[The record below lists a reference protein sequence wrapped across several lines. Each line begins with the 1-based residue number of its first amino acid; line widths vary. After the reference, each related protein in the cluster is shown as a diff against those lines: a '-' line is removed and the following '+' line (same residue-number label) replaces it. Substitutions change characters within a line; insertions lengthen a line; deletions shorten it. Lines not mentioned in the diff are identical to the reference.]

1 MLSNDFIHDH
11 ENRRSNHIMK
21 TKTFAL
27 LLNVM
32 LLAALFL
39 SACGAPVATEA
50 PVQTEAPEVPAAT
63 EEAPAATEA
72 PAVVEVPAGTIPFP
86 EEIAGG
92 RPVEI
97 TVVGIPAESNPTGL
111 ADWHAA
117 VDRFE
122 AKYPNITVVGNDYS
136 YAPDT
141 FPALV
146 AGDQVP
152 TVFQAYLT
160 DLDMMVSQGIAADL
174 TSYYQATKLDEVY
187 NPNILSLV
195 TTDGKIYGMP
205 IEAYVMGLAY
215 NIQMLEE
222 AGYDAPPT
230 TWEELGPMA
239 QKLTNRD
246 AGVAGFSFIRGEPHQ
261 AGWHG
266 TVIAY
271 NFGLD
276 DTAIVTKG
284 SDGKYTAGFD
294 NPQTLTALNYIKDLQ
309 WKYDALPRELLD
321 WPTNG
326 ETLATGKAAMVLM
339 AGGQLEWIKQT
350 YSDVDMSQFGFAPL
364 PAGPD
369 GKMVSLGGGDVAYI
383 SAKATPDQIEAGFY
397 YRLFVQFD
405 EGEVKAKYE
414 ATKTNPTAVIGEP
427 SYPMYVGEFQ
437 EKIDALTKEYANLPV
452 ENYTVFNEAV
462 IAGQVGLQN
471 EPQIAGQDYYA
482 ALGDVISQIVSD
494 ESVDPAAALKAAS
507 ETFQTNVLDLLK

>member
-1 MLSNDFIHDH
+1 
-11 ENRRSNHIMK
+11 
-21 TKTFAL
+21 
-27 LLNVM
+27 
-32 LLAALFL
+32 
-39 SACGAPVATEA
+39 
-50 PVQTEAPEVPAAT
+50 
-63 EEAPAATEA
+63 
-72 PAVVEVPAGTIPFP
+72 
-86 EEIAGG
+86 
-92 RPVEI
+92 
-97 TVVGIPAESNPTGL
+97 VGIPTEANPTGL
-111 ADWHAA
+111 ADWNAA
-117 VDRFE
+117 VARFQ
-122 AKYPNITVVGNDYS
+122 AKYPNVKVTGNDYV

-160 DLDMMVSQGIAADL
+160 DRDAMVSQGIAADL
-174 TSYYQATKLDEVY
+174 SSYYATTGLDKVY
-187 NPNILSLV
+187 NPNLLSLV
-195 TTDGKIYGMP
+195 SADGKIYGMP
-205 IEAYVMGLAY
+205 MAAYVMGMAY
-215 NIQMLEE
+215 NIKMLND

-230 TWEELGPMA
+230 IWDELGPMA

-276 DTAIVTKG
+276 DAAIVTKNA
-284 SDGKYTAGFD
+284 DGKYAAGFD
-294 NPQTLTALNYIKDLQ
+294 NAQTLAALNFIKDLQ
-309 WKYDALPRELLD
+309 WKYDALPRELLE

-326 ETLATGKAAMVLM
+326 EALATDKAAMVLM
-339 AGGQLEWIKQT
+339 AGSQLAWIKQT
-350 YSDVDMSQFGFAPL
+350 YPDVDMNQFGFAPL

-383 SAKATPDQIEAGFY
+383 NAKATADQIEAGFY

-414 ATKTNPTAVIGEP
+414 ATKTNPTAVIGDP
-427 SYPMYVGEFQ
+427 SYPMYVGAFQ

-452 ENYTVFNEAV
+452 DNYTLFNNAT
-462 IAGQVGLQN
+462 IGLQN

-482 ALGDVISQIVSD
+482 ALGNVVSLIVTD
-494 ESVDPAAALKAAS
+494 QNTDPAAALTEAS
-507 ETFQTNVLDLLK
+507 NTFQTNVLDLLK

>member
-1 MLSNDFIHDH
+1 
-11 ENRRSNHIMK
+11 MK
-21 TKTFAL
+21 TKKFAL
-27 LLNVM
+27 LLNVVV
-32 LLAALFL
+32 LAAMILA
-39 SACGAPVATEA
+39 ACGGS
-50 PVQTEAPEVPAAT
+50 
-63 EEAPAATEA
+63 PAATEA
-72 PAVVEVPAGTIPFP
+72 PPEAATEVEAPAATDAPAATESPAEQPGPVEGSTGPIVFP
-86 EEIAGG
+86 DEIAGG

-97 TVVGIPAESNPTGL
+97 SVVGIPPESNPTGL
-111 ADWHAA
+111 ADWKAA
-117 VDRFE
+117 VERFQ
-122 AKYPNITVVGNDYS
+122 AKYPNVTVTGNDYS

-160 DLDMMVSQGIAADL
+160 DRDMMVNQGIAADL
-174 TSYYQATKLDEVY
+174 TSFYEASKLDEVY
-187 NPNILSLV
+187 NPNLLSLV
-195 TTDGKIYGMP
+195 SQEGKIYGMP
-205 IEAYVMGLAY
+205 IEAYVMGMAY
-215 NIQMLEE
+215 NIQMLKD

-276 DTAIVTKG
+276 DAAVVTKG
-284 SDGKYTAGFD
+284 EDGKYTAGFD
-294 NPQTLTALNYIKDLQ
+294 NEKTLAALNFIKDMQ

-326 ETLATGKAAMVLM
+326 EALATGRAAMVLM

-350 YSDVDMSQFGFAPL
+350 YPDVDMTQFGFAPL

-369 GKMVSLGGGDVAYI
+369 GTMVSLGGGDVAYI
-383 SAKATPDQIEAGFY
+383 NAKATPDQIEAGFY

-427 SYPMYVGEFQ
+427 SYPIYVGPFQ
-437 EKIDALTKEYANLPV
+437 ETIDALTKEYANLPV
-452 ENYTVFNEAV
+452 ENYQLFNQAD
-462 IAGQVGLQN
+462 IGLQN

-494 ESVDPAAALKAAS
+494 ESVDPSTALKDAS
-507 ETFQTNVLDLLK
+507 ETFQANVLDLMD

>member
-1 MLSNDFIHDH
+1 
-11 ENRRSNHIMK
+11 MK
-21 TKTFAL
+21 VKSSALFLNIILLFAL
-27 LLNVM
+27 I
-32 LLAALFL
+32 L
-39 SACGAPVATEA
+39 SACGAAAPTEA
-50 PVQTEAPEVPAAT
+50 PAEATDAPAVT
-63 EEAPAATEA
+63 EAPAATTEA
-72 PAVVEVPAGTIPFP
+72 PVVVDVPAGTIPFP
-86 EEIAGG
+86 AEIAGG

-97 TVVGIPAESNPTGL
+97 SVVGIPTEANPTGL
-111 ADWHAA
+111 ADWNAA
-117 VDRFE
+117 VARFQ
-122 AKYPNITVVGNDYS
+122 AKYPNVTVTGNDYI

-160 DLDMMVSQGIAADL
+160 DRDAMVNQGIAADL
-174 TSYYQATKLDEVY
+174 SSYYAATGLDKVY
-187 NPNILSLV
+187 NPNLLSLV
-195 TTDGKIYGMP
+195 SADGKTYGMP
-205 IEAYVMGLAY
+205 IEAYVMGMAY
-215 NIQMLEE
+215 NIQMLKD

-230 TWEELGPMA
+230 TWDDLGPMA

-246 AGVAGFSFIRGEPHQ
+246 AGIAGFSFIRGEAHQ

-276 DTAIVTKG
+276 DAAIVTKG
-284 SDGKYTAGFD
+284 TDGKYTAGFD
-294 NPQTLTALNYIKDLQ
+294 NAQTLAALNFIKDLQ
-309 WKYDALPRELLD
+309 WKYDALPRELLE

-326 ETLATGKAAMVLM
+326 EALATGKAAMVLM

-350 YSDVDMSQFGFAPL
+350 YPDVDMNQFGFAPL

-383 SAKATPDQIEAGFY
+383 NAKASPDEIEAGFY

-405 EGEVKAKYE
+405 EGEVKARYE

-427 SYPMYVGEFQ
+427 SYTIYVGPFQ

-452 ENYTVFNEAV
+452 ENYALFNNA
-462 IAGQVGLQN
+462 IIGLQN
-471 EPQIAGQDYYA
+471 EPQVAGQDYYA
-482 ALGDVISQIVSD
+482 ALGNVVSLIVTD
-494 ESVDPAAALKAAS
+494 QNTDPAAALTDAS
-507 ETFQTNVLDLLK
+507 AVFQTNVLDLLP